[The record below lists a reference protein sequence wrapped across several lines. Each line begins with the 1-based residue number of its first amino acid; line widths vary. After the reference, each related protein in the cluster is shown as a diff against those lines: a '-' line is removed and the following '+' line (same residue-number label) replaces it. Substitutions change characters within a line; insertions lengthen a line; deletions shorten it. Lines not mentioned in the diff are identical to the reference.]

1 MEAIVA
7 ERYIELLNEGA
18 LAVDI
23 RAEPLF
29 KARPT
34 PDAVNV
40 PWARIQEGDHDLP
53 KGRPL
58 VLLCEVGQMSRV
70 AALYLE
76 VDGGYGPVYVLEGG
90 LRVLEGGGA

>member
-1 MEAIVA
+1 M
-7 ERYIELLNEGA
+7 ERYHELLGEGA
-18 LAVDI
+18 LAVDV

-34 PDAVNV
+34 AGAVNV

-76 VDGGYGPVYVLEGG
+76 ADGYGPVYVLEGG
-90 LRVLEGGGA
+90 LRTLDGGGS

>member
-7 ERYIELLNEGA
+7 ERYPELLNEGA

-40 PWARIQEGDHDLP
+40 PWAWIQEGDHDLP
-53 KGRPL
+53 KGWPL
-58 VLLCEVGQMSRV
+58 VLLCKAGQMNRV

-76 VDGGYGPVYVLEGG
+76 ADGYGPVYVLERG
-90 LRVLEGGGA
+90 LRALVGGGA

>member
-1 MEAIVA
+1 METIGV
-7 ERYIELLNEGA
+7 ERYHELLEGGA
-18 LAVDI
+18 LAVDV

-34 PDAVNV
+34 PGAVNV

-53 KGRPL
+53 KDRPL

-76 VDGGYGPVYVLEGG
+76 ADGYGPVYVLEGG
-90 LRVLEGGGA
+90 LRALDGGGA

>member
-1 MEAIVA
+1 M
-7 ERYIELLNEGA
+7 ERYHELLREGA
-18 LAVDI
+18 LPVDV

-34 PDAVNV
+34 PGAVNV

-53 KGRPL
+53 KDRPL

-76 VDGGYGPVYVLEGG
+76 ADGHGPVYVLEGG
-90 LRVLEGGGA
+90 LRALDGGGA